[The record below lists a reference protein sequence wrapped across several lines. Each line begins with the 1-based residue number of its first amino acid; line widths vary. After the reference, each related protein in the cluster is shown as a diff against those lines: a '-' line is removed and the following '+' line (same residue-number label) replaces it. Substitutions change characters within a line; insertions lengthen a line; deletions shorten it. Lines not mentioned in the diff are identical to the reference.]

1 MAKANPAEVATEET
15 VEDPNA
21 AVQVAFTD
29 AIAAEKSED
38 DVKMAMIGAGASFKN
53 VTRLYNE
60 YLVGAGLAMTKEAKT
75 EVVESAVD
83 GLDLTGEEG
92 FDAAVAAV
100 VEGGTNITVAS
111 ASGLVRAW
119 AKKQD
124 PVIECFAKPKG
135 SGAIRN
141 PFVVNFHAA
150 LIENP
155 HMDEQGLKDV
165 IAALDEKNQVNPT
178 RWFNQHNAIRKMA
191 NAIAT
196 KLSA

>member
-1 MAKANPAEVATEET
+1 MAKVQPEVATEATEA
-15 VEDPNA
+15 VDPNA
-21 AVQVAFTD
+21 AILVAFTD
-29 AIAAEKSED
+29 AVAAEKSED
-38 DVKMAMIGAGASFKN
+38 DIKMDMIGAGASFKN

-60 YLVGAGLAMTKEAKT
+60 YLVGAGLAMTKEAKA
-75 EVVESAVD
+75 EVVTSAVD
-83 GLDLTGEEG
+83 GLDLTEEEG

-100 VEGGTNITVAS
+100 VKGGTNITVAS

-124 PVIECFAKPKG
+124 PAVECFAKPKG

-155 HMDEQGLKDV
+155 NMDEQGLKDV

>member
-1 MAKANPAEVATEET
+1 MAKVNPAEVATEET

-83 GLDLTGEEG
+83 GLDLTSEEG

-155 HMDEQGLKDV
+155 NMDEQGLKDV